1 MPRRNNRKKNKYEKL
16 RYLTKRDIRA
26 FNELRSLRVDNV
38 NSVNRAKGSNG
49 FNGSNPCAGRAGRT
63 GAKGAE
69 GAEGTTG
76 VAVIAHPVYQSAIMD
91 QEKLHEIY
99 TSISPK
105 RGEIWYVDLGDFDRS
120 SVQRGMRPAVIVS
133 SDIANE
139 KSGVVTVVPLT
150 SKLKKTWYPS
160 HIQISD
166 DDLEKTVS
174 DSASASAS
182 ASALVS
188 ASAQGAED
196 GTGEEQRHKKAIMPS
211 QVLAEQLQTVDKQ
224 YLGKRVGKVGHLK
237 MLEIE
242 EGMRESLTL

>member
-26 FNELRSLRVDNV
+26 FNELRSLRVYNV

-49 FNGSNPCAGRAGRT
+49 FNGSNPCAGRT
-63 GAKGAE
+63 GCTCAE
-69 GAEGTTG
+69 GAEGTAG

-99 TSISPK
+99 ASISPK
-105 RGEIWYVDLGDFDRS
+105 RGEIWYVDLGEFDRS
-120 SVQRGMRPAVIVS
+120 SVQRGIRPAVIVS

-166 DDLEKTVS
+166 DDLETTVS
-174 DSASASAS
+174 DSASISVLAS
-182 ASALVS
+182 V
-188 ASAQGAED
+188 SAQGD
-196 GTGEEQRHKKAIMPS
+196 GNGTREEQRRRKAIMPS

>member
-38 NSVNRAKGSNG
+38 NDVNRAK
-49 FNGSNPCAGRAGRT
+49 GSNPCAGRAGRT
-63 GAKGAE
+63 GERGAE
-69 GAEGTTG
+69 GAEGTASG
-76 VAVIAHPVYQSAIMD
+76 VITAHPVYQSAITD
-91 QEKLHEIY
+91 QEKLHELY
-99 TSISPK
+99 ASISPK

-174 DSASASAS
+174 DSASASA
-182 ASALVS
+182 LVS
-188 ASAQGAED
+188 ASASAQGDEN
-196 GTGEEQRHKKAIMPS
+196 GTGEEQRRRKAIMPS

-224 YLGKRVGKVGHLK
+224 YLGKRVGRVGHLK

>member
-26 FNELRSLRVDNV
+26 FNELRSLRVYNV

-49 FNGSNPCAGRAGRT
+49 FNGSNPCAGRT
-63 GAKGAE
+63 GCTCAE
-69 GAEGTTG
+69 GAEGTAG

-105 RGEIWYVDLGDFDRS
+105 RGEIWYVDLGEFDRS
-120 SVQRGMRPAVIVS
+120 SVQRGIRPAVIVS

-166 DDLEKTVS
+166 DDLEATVS
-174 DSASASAS
+174 DSASISVLAS
-182 ASALVS
+182 V
-188 ASAQGAED
+188 SAQGDEN
-196 GTGEEQRHKKAIMPS
+196 GTREEQRRRKAIMPS